1 MIEKLKRRTFLSRTL
16 AGAAGGILF
25 GVPAMNWAC
34 SSGKKDQ
41 GETDSEGMIL
51 IPSGIFLKGTPLQQ
65 ARKLSADNGYHESW
79 ITCESPEQE
88 INLPAFRIDKYPVT
102 NEQYERFCAETG
114 HAPPSHWRVTKP
126 PEAILRHPVSHVNH
140 FDASAYAE
148 WAGKRL
154 PVEAEW
160 EKAAR
165 GTDGRLFPW
174 GNNFKSDACCWNR
187 TGEDGVSTDPVDA
200 HPLGASPYGIM
211 DMAGNLFEWCSDGP
225 GGRSCAFI
233 KGGGWITT
241 EILDLRSAAR
251 GNSGATN
258 NANAFYGFR
267 CVKEVLL

>member
-1 MIEKLKRRTFLSRTL
+1 MTEKLKRRTFLSRSL
-16 AGAAGGILF
+16 AGTAGGILF
-25 GVPAMNWAC
+25 GIPTMNLAC
-34 SSGKKDQ
+34 NSGKNHQ
-41 GETDSEGMIL
+41 VETDPEGMIL
-51 IPSGIFLKGTPLQQ
+51 IPSGIFLKGTPIDQ
-65 ARKLSADNGYHESW
+65 ARKLSAEHGYHESW

-102 NEQYERFCAETG
+102 NEQYERFCVETG
-114 HAPPSHWRVTKP
+114 HKPPSHWSGTKP
-126 PEAILRHPVSHVNH
+126 PEAILRHPVSHVSH

-187 TGEDGVSTDPVDA
+187 TGEDGLTTDPVDA

-258 NANAFYGFR
+258 NASTFYGFR